1 MSAKAKDRR
10 IAALLAFA
18 SAIPVP
24 FFPSGLHKF
33 YLGQSRWGVVYLLL
47 SLTPI
52 PRFASA
58 LEGVWY
64 LFQEPEEFDL
74 HFNQFAVLPNQTEPA
89 QRTSQPHAIKLGINP
104 KEVETIAEA
113 LRQLDQLR
121 QDGLVSEYE
130 FEQKRRQ
137 LLDQI

>member
-1 MSAKAKDRR
+1 MSAQAKDRR

-33 YLGQSRWGVVYLLL
+33 YLGQSRWGVVYLAL

-52 PRFASA
+52 PRFASV

-64 LFQEPEEFDL
+64 LFQDPEEFNL
-74 HFNQFAVLPNQTEPA
+74 HFNQLAPSSTKDASSLSKGKPSGIEPA
-89 QRTSQPHAIKLGINP
+89 Q
-104 KEVETIAEA
+104 VETIADA

-121 QDGLVSEYE
+121 QDVLISE
-130 FEQKRRQ
+130 
-137 LLDQI
+137 

>member
-52 PRFASA
+52 PRFASV
-58 LEGVWY
+58 LEGIWY
-64 LFQEPEEFDL
+64 LFQEPEEFDG
-74 HFNQFAVLPNQTEPA
+74 HFNQFAALPNQNA
-89 QRTSQPHAIKLGINP
+89 SAQRASQRTSSPHGVQP